1 VTDAYV
7 HTTTSMG
14 TVVTIHVVG
23 HGATAATR
31 TQRKEDVDAAL
42 AWFLE
47 VERVCSR
54 FDPASEL
61 SRLSMHIGASVP
73 VSDLL
78 FEVVRFALAVA
89 EETGGSF
96 DPTIGLRLE
105 DRGFNRE
112 HRTGAVVQSA
122 VERDVDASYR
132 DVHLDVDERTI
143 MLARPL
149 LLDLGA
155 VAKGL
160 AIDMAAR
167 ELEARSLDD
176 FAIYAGGDLYLAG
189 NNADAKPW
197 SVGIR
202 HPRDED
208 ALFET
213 LRASNVAVCTSGDY
227 QRRTGGDASR
237 AGHHIIDPRTGAST
251 TALAS
256 VTVLAASAMVA
267 DALATAAFVLG
278 PADGVHLLERHGVD
292 GLLVTPT
299 LERFATRGMRA
310 EYLIERRTSPDS
322 TT

>member
-1 VTDAYV
+1 MTDAFV
-7 HTTTSMG
+7 HTTAAMG
-14 TVVTIHVVG
+14 TVVTIHIVG
-23 HGATAATR
+23 HGETAETRATR
-31 TQRKEDVDAAL
+31 KHDVEAAL
-42 AWFLE
+42 AWFHE

-61 SRLSMHIGASVP
+61 SRLSTQIGASVP

-78 FEVVRFALAVA
+78 FEAVRFALAVA
-89 EETGGSF
+89 EETAGAF
-96 DPTIGLRLE
+96 DSTVGLLLE

-112 HRTGAVVQSA
+112 YRTGAVVRSTL
-122 VERDVDASYR
+122 ERGAGVSYR
-132 DVHLDVDERTI
+132 DVHLDADSRTI

-167 ELEARSLDD
+167 ELEARSVDD

-208 ALFET
+208 TLFET

-227 QRRTGGDASR
+227 ERQTSGDAGR
-237 AGHHIIDPRTGAST
+237 AGHHIIDPRTSASA

-278 PADGVHLLERHGVD
+278 PVDGVHLLERHAVD
-292 GLLVTPT
+292 GLLVTPA
-299 LERFATRGMRA
+299 LERITTRGMRS
-310 EYLIERRTSPDS
+310 EYLIERRTPPNSR
-322 TT
+322 T